1 MSPQTE
7 PQREDLEANA
17 NALRSRLAR
26 TLESLD
32 RRRHDLFN
40 VKVQASRHP
49 WLTFAVGATALGAL
63 ASTIGVSYLLHRH
76 HKRQLPM
83 ERLRALGRIW
93 HHPKRVARFSKG
105 TIAGD
110 IARSVLV
117 SAVSFGIS
125 ELLQR
130 ALKQLLPPIPQQQPV
145 PVPVSNTR

>member
-1 MSPQTE
+1 MTPQTE
-7 PQREDLEANA
+7 PNREDLEANA

-40 VKVQASRHP
+40 VKVQATRHP
-49 WLTFAVGATALGAL
+49 FLTVAVGALGV
-63 ASTIGVSYLLHRH
+63 ASVLSTFGVGYLLHRH
-76 HKRQLPM
+76 HQKQLPM
-83 ERLRALGRIW
+83 ERLRAFGRIW
-93 HHPKRVARFSKG
+93 YHPKRVARFSKG
-105 TIAGD
+105 TVAGD

-130 ALKQLLPPIPQQQPV
+130 AIKQLLPPVTEPQPA
-145 PVPVSNTR
+145 PGPSPTMG

>member
-1 MSPQTE
+1 MTPETE
-7 PQREDLEANA
+7 PTREDLEANA

-40 VKVQASRHP
+40 VKVQAARHP
-49 WLTFAVGATALGAL
+49 FLTVGLGALGLASAVGAAGA
-63 ASTIGVSYLLHRH
+63 AYLLHRH
-76 HKRQLPM
+76 SRQQLPA
-83 ERLRALGRIW
+83 ERLRALTRIW
-93 HHPKRVARFSKG
+93 QHPKRVARFSKG
-105 TIAGD
+105 TVAGD

-130 ALKQLLPPIPQQQPV
+130 AVRQLLPPTPDPQSVPATVPIPK
-145 PVPVSNTR
+145 